1 MKTKTLANGYSGC
14 GKSYFCITHPKLAW
28 AITEPGTE
36 ILLDTHPELAKN
48 VVYHETFVPSPT
60 EDIKQVLE
68 RLDRFLIKAHQ
79 DYKESKIETLAL
91 DNLTYYVE
99 NYWIY
104 INKYKRLMNKESVLD
119 TRAMYGV
126 LGRDLYKFI
135 LTYLLSFPGNLV
147 VTCHEQM
154 EGEEALE
161 RKTDKTTPIVPNILG
176 GMREKIGG
184 MFSASIYLDKKRI
197 GPDKYQ
203 YLARCQKGNL
213 REAKN
218 RYGLPEIIED
228 VSYDK
233 IINAIS
239 SGKKGG

>member
-1 MKTKTLANGYSGC
+1 MKTKTLANGYAGS
-14 GKSYFCITHPKLAW
+14 GKSYFCLTHPKVAW
-28 AITEPGTE
+28 LITEPGTD
-36 ILLDTHPELAKN
+36 ILLSTHPELAKN
-48 VVYHETFVPSPT
+48 VVWHEMFIPSPS
-60 EDIKQVLE
+60 EDIKSVME
-68 RLDRFLIKAHQ
+68 RMDKALIKAHNEF
-79 DYKESKIETLAL
+79 KEGKVETLAF

-104 INKYKRLMNKESVLD
+104 LNKYRKVLGKDGALD
-119 TRAMYGV
+119 TRSMYGV

-135 LTYLLSFPGNLV
+135 LTYILSFPGNVV

-161 RKTDKTTPIVPNILG
+161 RKTDKTTPIVPNLLG
-176 GMREKIGG
+176 GMRDKIGG

-197 GPDKYQ
+197 GPGNYQ
-203 YLARCQKGNL
+203 YLARCEKGNL

-228 VSYDK
+228 VSYNK
-233 IINAIS
+233 IINAIK
-239 SGKKGG
+239 SGK